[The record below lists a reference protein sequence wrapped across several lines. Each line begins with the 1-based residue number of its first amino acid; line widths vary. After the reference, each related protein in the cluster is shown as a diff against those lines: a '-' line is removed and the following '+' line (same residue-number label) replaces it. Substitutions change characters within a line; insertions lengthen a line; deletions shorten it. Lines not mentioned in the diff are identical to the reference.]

1 MAWREI
7 IYQYDGSFEGL
18 LCCVFE
24 SYTKKERPTA
34 ILRDGDDE
42 PSLFEIRAVTTDRAH
57 AQRIYR
63 SLYKRSPEVGPFLRR
78 AFLTCLPDKEMAI
91 YRFIVKFYR
100 EGAPL
105 LSRLSD
111 DTYLPL
117 LKAVRQLSGEV
128 EQFRGFT
135 RFSDFDG
142 VLGAEI
148 EPKNRVLPVLRRH
161 FCERYHNETFF
172 LYDRTHREALLY
184 SGGVSRIVPL
194 NHFEMAQPD
203 EVEAGYRRLW
213 RRFYDTVAIEARKN
227 EKLRMTHMPKRY
239 WGMMTEFQDE
249 SYFKARRL
257 LLRQPLEKAQQDR
270 HFFALREL
278 VDGFAQRD
286 ALNEPVLWRLAAEH
300 PLEHQ
305 AVARFALQA
314 VRRSDRQLT
323 LRDLLGIESRL
334 LRKLG
339 ERWFAPECIFELF
352 ARGEDRRRLLT
363 HAAAHLD
370 CAVIAQKTSNFARD
384 LRHSVG

>member
-24 SYTKKERPTA
+24 SYTKKECPTA

-213 RRFYDTVAIEARKN
+213 RRFYDTVAIEAR
-227 EKLRMTHMPKRY
+227 
-239 WGMMTEFQDE
+239 
-249 SYFKARRL
+249 RL
-257 LLRQPLEKAQQDR
+257 FLRQPLKKAQQDR
-270 HFFALREL
+270 HFFALGEL
-278 VDGFAQRD
+278 VDGLAQCD
-286 ALNEPVLWRLAAEH
+286 ALDEPILGRLTAQH
-300 PLEHQ
+300 PFKRQ

-339 ERWFAPECIFELF
+339 ERRFAPECIFELF

-363 HAAAHLD
+363 HATAHLD
-370 CAVIAQKTSNFARD
+370 CAVIAQKAADLAGD